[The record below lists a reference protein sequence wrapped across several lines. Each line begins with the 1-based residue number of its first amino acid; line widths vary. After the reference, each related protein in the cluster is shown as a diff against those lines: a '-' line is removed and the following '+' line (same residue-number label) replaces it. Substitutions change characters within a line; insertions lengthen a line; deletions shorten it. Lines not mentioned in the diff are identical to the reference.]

1 MKQNNW
7 KLRPYASGDE
17 SGIYDL
23 AKRVF
28 TEQPP
33 NRFSKK
39 YWEWEFAKNPDGPAN
54 IWVADDHN
62 EVVGHYAV
70 IPRLWKVEGIIRK
83 GSIVVDVMTDD
94 RYRFQGMFAAL
105 GKTSLNDS
113 GSKGI
118 LFSYGFPIRKDVMPG
133 HLKVGWK
140 HIFDLPI
147 MVYPKNLSPIFQF
160 YLKNKIVSNVLGFAA
175 NSIWNG
181 FTFVKK
187 GCNSIFHQQKEKYSI
202 RSVTEFTSDFDQ
214 LWDRSSTEFQLIAS
228 RSKEYL
234 KWRYLDHPYHQYQIF
249 ASYHNDKLAG
259 YVVLCEQE
267 ILGFECGVIVDLVG
281 DPANSDAL
289 DSLIDYAINHFKGQ
303 RNISLIAT
311 MITKSNRYF
320 EKLKEHNFVVSPKC
334 FWFITHI
341 NSESLFEL
349 NFEQLYAQKSWFI
362 TWGDTDTI

>member
-1 MKQNNW
+1 LDGN
-7 KLRPYASGDE
+7 
-17 SGIYDL
+17 
-23 AKRVF
+23 
-28 TEQPP
+28 T
-33 NRFSKK
+33 FS
-39 YWEWEFAKNPDGPAN
+39 
-54 IWVADDHN
+54 
-62 EVVGHYAV
+62 
-70 IPRLWKVEGIIRK
+70 
-83 GSIVVDVMTDD
+83 
-94 RYRFQGMFAAL
+94 
-105 GKTSLNDS
+105 
-113 GSKGI
+113 
-118 LFSYGFPIRKDVMPG
+118 
-133 HLKVGWK
+133 
-140 HIFDLPI
+140 
-147 MVYPKNLSPIFQF
+147 IFQLWF
-160 YLKNKIVSNVLGFAA
+160 IQNKIVSNVLGFAA